1 MGQTANYGRLYGP
14 ERIAYEVVYDV
25 IDNES
30 LREML
35 SALDEDGKRN
45 RPWQSSHLSLPES
58 APGPPADHGSVSIVG
73 AGTGAA
79 SSAVLTGVTLPTVSG
94 SMREEAAGEGGVGG
108 GWFE

>member
-1 MGQTANYGRLYGP
+1 MSLTTNASVRCSLPLTKTVKGTDLGKAPISVCQSQLRGRL
-14 ERIAYEVVYDV
+14 R
-25 IDNES
+25 S
-30 LREML
+30 
-35 SALDEDGKRN
+35 
-45 RPWQSSHLSLPES
+45 
-58 APGPPADHGSVSIVG
+58 PADHGSVSIVG